1 MELLPQQQGSDKYTF
16 THPFPYTAQ
25 TTWMVYTRTENRVGT
40 CCPPSWKHLPCSVYP
55 KTPSP
60 NGLRCCFPAV
70 SPGCSSLP
78 VFILLPHATAFSYF
92 LGTEFYGSRV
102 FLKVRARSNLCKSP
116 EAKLYL
122 TWNKHSVNTHL
133 V

>member
-1 MELLPQQQGSDKYTF
+1 MDSLHQDREQSWHMLSSFLEAPSLLCVPQDTF
-16 THPFPYTAQ
+16 SRWPEVLLSSCVP
-25 TTWMVYTRTENRVGT
+25 RVSFST
-40 CCPPSWKHLPCSVYP
+40 S
-55 KTPSP
+55 
-60 NGLRCCFPAV
+60 
-70 SPGCSSLP
+70 

-102 FLKVRARSNLCKSP
+102 FLKVRARSNPCKSP